1 MAIEWVALGL
11 SVGSL
16 LARIASLSDGPS
28 WDTFADAADSATT
41 LIRATRVENR
51 INPDD
56 QMVKALTSRLQTE
69 HERYLRDYFPSGESD
84 PEVQAV
90 VSNVAEAMMR
100 LASETGSNHART
112 LLAALEHP
120 EDFLRYV
127 RSHAGDAARRTVSQN
142 AEPAFDYLLAAVS
155 KDLCKLLRTSA
166 SAQVTAL
173 GELLRLA
180 RQTVENHE
188 AVLAALLPPA
198 PKPSPLATL
207 MAASMRAREATRPK
221 YMPAVDRRREFGLGQ
236 DGNIAT
242 PLVILGEG
250 GAGKSVVAGDLV
262 RWTGED
268 CLLVPCSRIPANA
281 DLGTSDA
288 INIALGDAASDSRDG
303 VPLTEIVSILPGS
316 TLVAIDTIDLLLR
329 FDTAD
334 NLLHLITQLKELRP
348 LVLTSREQEWTDLLG
363 RDSFPAHRL
372 GLLSSDQIDEWVEV
386 YLGAQEHVT
395 DETRQSFRN
404 SIQRAVRAGG
414 RVLLGSPIRLAMAC
428 ALYAADGAVPAG
440 LSVPQLYR
448 DYWDENVD
456 RDRRSRRRTADAE
469 AQQHAA
475 MEVAARIWQSSSG
488 HFVEYVGTSGLPGS
502 AVQDLLSSG
511 VLRSNGALLVG
522 YFHQTFAEFAVARHL
537 AVNGTDLDAQAL
549 QNALAANSPAHWGIA
564 RYLGWAEMD
573 ASQAVRLAKALPDN
587 AEGIRIRLRMLSTH
601 STPDALT
608 TELLTLGSSS
618 ESLLRPAFQALSDA
632 DATSTEVVLD
642 MALRLINASSAD
654 LSVIAHTIGKVLP
667 SAPPETRTGR
677 LLDVCR
683 ALAQHGEHGR
693 TDLARLLQATLSDS
707 NRTAFSISAL
717 FPLYQHLGP
726 AAQKVL
732 VVAAADLPDAAVT
745 ELLHVALQAQC
756 PSEAIEQLVD
766 LAERIWDNTQSRRR
780 LGWTSWRSMLDIA
793 YPQRWDAVQ
802 VRLAGRLCRDKQVR
816 SELLEAVLDPERAG
830 GRRRYTNAASFAAAL
845 HPAEVARGILAGEL
859 SASRAVAGNI
869 CTIVSFLPPGL
880 SPDLAAALWVHLEA
894 MFAWD
899 ERRILT
905 AMVGLGAHMPELLDR
920 TLDLVVDDLESPEP
934 GIPRPAID
942 SCWDA
947 LFGASDEP
955 GYLRRRVRLARL
967 VDGNRVE
974 DRRRRIR
981 MAGREALNG
990 EAAWKDLVDIAMDRG
1005 LENYAKLAVA
1015 EVIASAAG
1023 LPASAH
1029 PLVELIA
1036 SPHGSSAMGVANALS
1051 ARMPT
1056 DWMVRDVSIITK
1068 RLAEAVER
1076 RQDTQVSG
1084 SLLTLLSQIARQ
1096 QESAELVDDG
1106 IVDAVL
1112 DIFRRGLDEASS
1124 ARSHKS
1130 AWLDQ
1135 WLNTMSQIGV
1145 IRFSPAEVGAKLG
1158 LLLQEVDAG
1167 SIGRNASR
1175 RLGSSLIG
1183 ITGNAVG
1190 SWRPVVDG
1198 WRSQPVANQLAV
1210 ADALVQGKIPGGREI
1225 ALQRA
1230 REEGCP
1236 ARLADRIHT
1245 LLGT

>member
-51 INPDD
+51 INPDG

-667 SAPPETRTGR
+667 KCTPRNENRSVARRLPRTSPAWRTRPHGPCSPAPGHSLR
-677 LLDVCR
+677 LQQDR
-683 ALAQHGEHGR
+683 
-693 TDLARLLQATLSDS
+693 
-707 NRTAFSISAL
+707 F
-717 FPLYQHLGP
+717 QHLRSVPPLP
-726 AAQKVL
+726 A
-732 VVAAADLPDAAVT
+732 PWPCRPEGT
-745 ELLHVALQAQC
+745 
-756 PSEAIEQLVD
+756 
-766 LAERIWDNTQSRRR
+766 SRRR
-780 LGWTSWRSMLDIA
+780 GRSSGRRSDGTATRCSPGAVPFGGDRAAGRSGRTNLGQHPIPPTPGMDLVAIDAGYRLPAALGCGSSTTGRTPLSRQA
-793 YPQRWDAVQ
+793 GPQRTPRGGARPRASWGSSPLHQ
-802 VRLAGRLCRDKQVR
+802 RR
-816 SELLEAVLDPERAG
+816 ELRGGSPSSRGGARHP
-830 GRRRYTNAASFAAAL
+830 GRRAL
-845 HPAEVARGILAGEL
+845 RQPSGRGQHLHDRL
-859 SASRAVAGNI
+859 
-869 CTIVSFLPPGL
+869 LPSPG
-880 SPDLAAALWVHLEA
+880 AL
-894 MFAWD
+894 
-899 ERRILT
+899 
-905 AMVGLGAHMPELLDR
+905 P
-920 TLDLVVDDLESPEP
+920 
-934 GIPRPAID
+934 
-942 SCWDA
+942 
-947 LFGASDEP
+947 
-955 GYLRRRVRLARL
+955 
-967 VDGNRVE
+967 
-974 DRRRRIR
+974 
-981 MAGREALNG
+981 
-990 EAAWKDLVDIAMDRG
+990 
-1005 LENYAKLAVA
+1005 
-1015 EVIASAAG
+1015 
-1023 LPASAH
+1023 
-1029 PLVELIA
+1029 
-1036 SPHGSSAMGVANALS
+1036 
-1051 ARMPT
+1051 
-1056 DWMVRDVSIITK
+1056 
-1068 RLAEAVER
+1068 
-1076 RQDTQVSG
+1076 
-1084 SLLTLLSQIARQ
+1084 
-1096 QESAELVDDG
+1096 
-1106 IVDAVL
+1106 
-1112 DIFRRGLDEASS
+1112 
-1124 ARSHKS
+1124 
-1130 AWLDQ
+1130 
-1135 WLNTMSQIGV
+1135 
-1145 IRFSPAEVGAKLG
+1145 
-1158 LLLQEVDAG
+1158 
-1167 SIGRNASR
+1167 
-1175 RLGSSLIG
+1175 
-1183 ITGNAVG
+1183 
-1190 SWRPVVDG
+1190 
-1198 WRSQPVANQLAV
+1198 
-1210 ADALVQGKIPGGREI
+1210 
-1225 ALQRA
+1225 
-1230 REEGCP
+1230 
-1236 ARLADRIHT
+1236 
-1245 LLGT
+1245 